1 MRCKVERRVK
11 PMVLHA
17 IWLDS
22 EVPNVGSCYSSTSE
36 VQAKGLD
43 VERSIEAKHFF
54 GIVGFCYNFYDK
66 SMRRCGHVQMHS
78 GMIASGV
85 TIFGVPMFHPS
96 LLFLSSRQV
105 RRFRC

>member
-36 VQAKGLD
+36 VQARGLK
-43 VERSIEAKHFF
+43 VERSEAFF
-54 GIVGFCYNFYDK
+54 LDCWILNDAKPQEIDMNLYDK
-66 SMRRCGHVQMHS
+66 SMIRV
-78 GMIASGV
+78 
-85 TIFGVPMFHPS
+85 
-96 LLFLSSRQV
+96 
-105 RRFRC
+105 